1 MKRVPFIPQMEVSE
15 CGAAALA
22 MVLAYHG
29 HHAPL
34 PEVRQACGVGREG
47 ASGLALVRAA
57 RAYGLEGEG
66 VSLEMEDLA
75 QLPLPAIL
83 HWGFHHF
90 VVLERLHRRKAIIVD
105 PSAGRREVAFDEMRQ
120 LFTGVAF
127 IFAPDEHFIRRREVR
142 PSLRRYRGLLRRS
155 LPGMLQLFVS
165 SAMLQILG
173 LVFPVA
179 TQVLIDHVIAPHQE
193 AWLWGLAAALAA
205 ATAGRAL
212 LKVVR
217 GWVIQNLVVALDLR
231 LIGGFLDHLLHLPLA
246 FFLQRTP
253 GDLFQRVQ
261 SNTTLRDVFTTRTV
275 SALLDGFLV
284 AGYTALMISYSPRL
298 SAVVIIL
305 AVPRVV
311 FLIMVRRRN
320 RHYMAAELAAA
331 GRESSVLVEALS
343 VLETIKASGAETDVV
358 GRWGNRLAQRVN
370 ASLDRRRLEIASTQL
385 MSVVQGLSMAAVL
398 WFAGREVIDGG
409 MTLGVF
415 AAFLTLQS
423 LFFTPLE
430 SLLGGVNQLQYLNS
444 HLFRLDD
451 VLETGREA
459 SGTVDPGRLSGAI
472 EVDNVSFAY
481 TPGGPDVVRS
491 VTLHIEP
498 GQKVALV
505 GPTGAGKST
514 LARLILGM
522 HLPSSGAIR
531 LDGIELREMDLIM
544 LRRQMGVVL
553 QDAFFFSDTINSNVT
568 LGEQVPLERLYAAVS
583 DAGLDQVIDALPD
596 GYATRLAQNG
606 SMLSGGERQRL
617 ALARALVRDPAVL
630 LLDEATSALDAE
642 SEARVHANLARRGVT
657 RIVITHRLASVEDA
671 DRIFVLNGGSIV
683 QHGDFETLLAQGGL
697 FRELVA
703 HPEQT
708 HA

>member
-1 MKRVPFIPQMEVSE
+1 
-15 CGAAALA
+15 
-22 MVLAYHG
+22 
-29 HHAPL
+29 
-34 PEVRQACGVGREG
+34 
-47 ASGLALVRAA
+47 
-57 RAYGLEGEG
+57 
-66 VSLEMEDLA
+66 
-75 QLPLPAIL
+75 
-83 HWGFHHF
+83 
-90 VVLERLHRRKAIIVD
+90 
-105 PSAGRREVAFDEMRQ
+105 
-120 LFTGVAF
+120 
-127 IFAPDEHFIRRREVR
+127 
-142 PSLRRYRGLLRRS
+142 
-155 LPGMLQLFVS
+155 
-165 SAMLQILG
+165 
-173 LVFPVA
+173 
-179 TQVLIDHVIAPHQE
+179 
-193 AWLWGLAAALAA
+193 
-205 ATAGRAL
+205 
-212 LKVVR
+212 
-217 GWVIQNLVVALDLR
+217 
-231 LIGGFLDHLLHLPLA
+231 
-246 FFLQRTP
+246 
-253 GDLFQRVQ
+253 DLFQRVQ
-261 SNTTLRDVFTTRTV
+261 SNTALRDVFTTRTV
-275 SALLDGFLV
+275 SALLDGLLV

-305 AVPRVV
+305 AVPRVL
-311 FLIMVRRRN
+311 FLILVRRRN

-358 GRWGNRLAQRVN
+358 RRWGNRLAQRVN
-370 ASLDRRRLEIASTQL
+370 ASLDRRRLEIASAQL

-398 WFAGREVIDGG
+398 WLAGREVIDGG

-423 LFFTPLE
+423 LFLTPLE
-430 SLLGGVNQLQYLNS
+430 SLLDGVNQLQYLNS

-451 VLETGREA
+451 VLETSREA

-472 EVDNVSFAY
+472 EVDDVSFAY
-481 TPGGPDVVRS
+481 TPGGPDIVRS

-514 LARLILGM
+514 LAHLILGM

-531 LDGIELREMDLIM
+531 LDGIELREMDLM
-544 LRRQMGVVL
+544 KLRRQMGVVL
-553 QDAFFFSDTINSNVT
+553 QDAFFFSDTVSSNVT

-583 DAGLDQVIDALPD
+583 DAGLDQVIDALPE

-683 QHGDFETLLAQGGL
+683 QQGDFETLLAQGGL